1 MSVSPYFKSIGVW
14 LEVTKGDYMFDYFI
28 QVSSTFRKEVIIN
41 YFTKLSNSD
50 MEDPD
55 QFFSNPS
62 NSYECHTYQFKNDRE
77 GVLQNF
83 ALGTTISYL
92 MF

>member
-1 MSVSPYFKSIGVW
+1 M
-14 LEVTKGDYMFDYFI
+14 EVTKGDYMFDYFI
-28 QVSSTFRKEVIIN
+28 QASSTFKKEDILN
-41 YFTKLSNSD
+41 DFKQLSNSYK
-50 MEDPD
+50 EDPD
-55 QFFSNPS
+55 QFFSNSS

-83 ALGTTISYL
+83 ALGTTLSYL